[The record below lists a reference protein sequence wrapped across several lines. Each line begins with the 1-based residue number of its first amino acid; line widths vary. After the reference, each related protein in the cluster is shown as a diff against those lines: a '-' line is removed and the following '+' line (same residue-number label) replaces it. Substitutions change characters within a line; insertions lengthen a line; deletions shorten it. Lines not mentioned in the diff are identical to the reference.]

1 MSVKVS
7 FHQLCLIENSDFNTL
22 PLRLVLKVLKQYLN
36 LSEFHR
42 FLGIS
47 NKMKQIPIYN
57 FIPLSIDHF

>member
-22 PLRLVLKVLKQYLN
+22 TLGLVLKVLKQYLN

-42 FLGIS
+42 FRGI
-47 NKMKQIPIYN
+47 
-57 FIPLSIDHF
+57 